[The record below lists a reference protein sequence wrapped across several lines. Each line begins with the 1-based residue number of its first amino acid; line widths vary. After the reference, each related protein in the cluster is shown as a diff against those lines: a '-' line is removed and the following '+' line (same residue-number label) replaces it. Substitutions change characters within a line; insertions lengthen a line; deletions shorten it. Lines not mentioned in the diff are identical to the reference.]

1 MLGIN
6 LKKTNNMSKSKKLSY
21 KKFRFYSTIFW
32 LIVITPIF
40 VVFGLFYF
48 ASVGGF
54 GDMPDLEVLENPKT
68 KLASEIISSDNKT
81 LGKYYFNDNR
91 TPVTFEELP
100 SHLVDAL
107 IATEDIRFYLHSGI
121 DFKRTFGAIIKFGK
135 DGGGSTITQQLAKQ
149 LFTGEGSKDM
159 IERIS
164 QKIKEYIIA
173 VRLERQYTKDE
184 IIAQYLN
191 IYDFNNNADGIRS
204 AARIYFGK
212 EPIELDLNE
221 SAILVGML
229 KNSSLYNP
237 RPHRNPVG
245 VKNRRNVVLNQMK
258 KYNYLRKQIVDSLK
272 IQPLNLKYTPESHRE
287 GLATYFREFLR
298 SYMKSWVNSNEN
310 RKPDG
315 SKYNLNTDGLKI
327 YTTINYKM
335 QKIAEEAIG
344 QHMPR
349 LQKEFFEQNEQVDDS
364 IAPFRD
370 LTIGAVD
377 TILRFSIK
385 RSERWRKMK
394 YDLRKDEEEIKKSFY
409 EPVKMSIF
417 SWNGEIDTV
426 MTPIDSMKYYKSFFR
441 PGMMSM
447 DPTNGKIKAWVGGM
461 NYRHFQYDMV
471 KKGKRQI
478 GSTFK
483 PFVYAAA
490 IDQLKL
496 SPCDT
501 FPDSQFCVEKNK
513 FGNIEKWC
521 PKNSGDK
528 YGKTRTL
535 KNALANSINTVTARL
550 IDRIGPRIVAN
561 LAKDLGIEEKI
572 FPVPSIA
579 LGTPDLSVYE
589 MVAAYSTFANKG
601 VYTKPTF
608 IEKIEDKNGTILFKS
623 NPKTKD
629 VLSEEAAYV
638 TVNLLEGVTNA
649 GSGTRLRTVGVD
661 EYNRAYQKVVTG
673 YPYGFKNPI
682 AGKTGTTQNQSDG
695 WFIGMVPN
703 LVTGVWVGAE
713 DRAIHFEDI
722 AYGQGATM
730 ALPIWANYMR
740 NVYLDSTLMISQ
752 EPFEKPEI
760 LNIELDCNKFV
771 IDQTGSGKTTDQ
783 EIQDIDF

>member
-1 MLGIN
+1 M
-6 LKKTNNMSKSKKLSY
+6 
-21 KKFRFYSTIFW
+21 W
-32 LIVITPIF
+32 LIFLTPIF
-40 VVFGLFYF
+40 LVSIIFYY
-48 ASVGGF
+48 ASIGGF
-54 GDMPDLEVLENPKT
+54 GEMPDLEVLENPKT
-68 KLASEIISSDNKT
+68 NLASEVLSSDGKT

-91 TPVTFEELP
+91 TPVTFAELP

-107 IATEDIRFYLHSGI
+107 ISTEDIRFYSHSGI
-121 DFKRTFGAIIKFGK
+121 DFKRTLGAALKFGK
-135 DGGGSTITQQLAKQ
+135 DGGGSTITQQLAKL
-149 LFTGEGSKDM
+149 LFTGEGSKD
-159 IERIS
+159 IVERLT
-164 QKIKEYIIA
+164 QKFKEYIIA
-173 VRLERQYTKDE
+173 VRLERNYTKDE
-184 IIAQYLN
+184 IITQYLN
-191 IYDFNNNADGIRS
+191 LYDFGNNGDGIRS

-212 EPIELDLNE
+212 EPIELDINE

-245 VKNRRNVVLNQMK
+245 VKNRRNVVLGQMA
-258 KYNYLRKQIVDSLK
+258 KYNYLDILLVDSLK
-272 IQPLNLKYTPESHRE
+272 LQPLNLNYTPESHRE
-287 GLATYFREFLR
+287 GLATYFREYLR
-298 SYMKSWVNSNEN
+298 SHMKSWINDDNN

-327 YTTINYKM
+327 YTTINYTM
-335 QKIAEEAIG
+335 QEMAEFAVG

-349 LQKEFFEQNEQVDDS
+349 LQKEFFEQNLTLDDS
-364 IAPFRD
+364 IAPFRE
-370 LTIGAVD
+370 LTSGAVD
-377 TILRFSIK
+377 TLLRISMR

-394 YDLRKDEEEIKKSFY
+394 YDLKKKNEDIENSFF
-409 EPVKMSIF
+409 EPVNMTVF
-417 SWNGEIDTV
+417 SWDGEIDTI
-426 MTPIDSMKYYKSFFR
+426 MTPLDSMKYYKSFFR

-447 DPTNGKIKAWVGGM
+447 DPTNGHIKAWVGGM

-501 FPDSQFCVEKNK
+501 FPDSQFCIEKYK
-513 FGNIEKWC
+513 FGNMEQWC

-528 YGKTRTL
+528 YGRTRTL
-535 KNALANSINTVTARL
+535 KNALANSVNTVTARL
-550 IDRIGPRIVAN
+550 MDRIGPETVVK
-561 LAKDLGIEEKI
+561 LAKDLGIEQRI
-572 FPVPSIA
+572 PVVPSIA

-601 VYTKPTF
+601 VYSQPVF
-608 IEKIEDKNGTILFKS
+608 IEKIEDKNGTILYK
-623 NPKTKD
+623 NQPITKD

-638 TVNLLEGVTNA
+638 TVNLLEGVTMA
-649 GSGTRLRTVGVD
+649 GSGTRLRTTGAD
-661 EYNRAYQKVVTG
+661 EYNRAYQNIVTG
-673 YPYGFKNPI
+673 YPYEFTNPI

-722 AYGQGATM
+722 AYGQGASM
-730 ALPIWANYMR
+730 ALPIWGVYMKS
-740 NVYLDSTLMISQ
+740 VYQDSTLMISN
-752 EPFEKPEI
+752 EGFERPKKLSI
-760 LNIELDCNKFV
+760 KLDCNKFV
-771 IDQTGSGKTTDQ
+771 ADSIGSGKTTEQ
-783 EIQDIDF
+783 EILDIDF

>member
-1 MLGIN
+1 
-6 LKKTNNMSKSKKLSY
+6 
-21 KKFRFYSTIFW
+21 
-32 LIVITPIF
+32 
-40 VVFGLFYF
+40 
-48 ASVGGF
+48 
-54 GDMPDLEVLENPKT
+54 MPDLEVLENPKT
-68 KLASEIISSDNKT
+68 NLASEVISSDGKT

-100 SHLVDAL
+100 NHLVEAL
-107 IATEDIRFYLHSGI
+107 IATEDIRFYSHSGI
-121 DFKRTFGAIIKFGK
+121 DFKRTFSAAIKLGR
-135 DGGGSTITQQLAKQ
+135 DGGGSTITQQLAKL
-149 LFTGEGSKDM
+149 LFTGEGSKDI
-159 IERIS
+159 IERLT
-164 QKIKEYIIA
+164 QKFKEYVIA
-173 VRLERQYTKDE
+173 VRLERHYTKEE
-184 IIAQYLN
+184 IITQYLN
-191 IYDFNNNADGIRS
+191 LYDFGNNGDGIRS

-212 EPIELDLNE
+212 EPINLDINE

-245 VKNRRNVVLNQMK
+245 VKNRRNVVLGQMK
-258 KYNYLRKQIVDSLK
+258 KYNYLDEVFVDSLK
-272 IQPLNLKYTPESHRE
+272 QKPLNLNYTPESHRE

-298 SYMKSWVNSNEN
+298 AQMKTWINDPNN

-327 YTTINYKM
+327 YTTINYTM
-335 QKIAEEAIG
+335 QEMAENAVTS
-344 QHMPR
+344 HMPR
-349 LQKEFFEQNEQVDDS
+349 LQKEFFEQNETLDDS

-370 LTIGAVD
+370 LTSGAVD
-377 TILRFSIK
+377 TLLRISMR

-394 YDLRKDEEEIKKSFY
+394 YDLNKNDEEIEESFY
-409 EPVKMSIF
+409 TPKEMTVF
-417 SWNGEIDTV
+417 SWSGDIDTI
-426 MTPIDSMKYYKSFFR
+426 MTPVDSMKYYKSFFR

-447 DPTNGKIKAWVGGM
+447 DPTNGYVKAWVGGM

-496 SPCDT
+496 SPCDK
-501 FPDSQFCVEKNK
+501 FPDSQFCIEKNK
-513 FGNIEKWC
+513 FGNVEQWC

-528 YGKTRTL
+528 YGRTRTL
-535 KNALANSINTVTARL
+535 KNALANSVNTVTARL
-550 IDRIGPRIVAN
+550 MDRIGPRTVAN
-561 LAKDLGIEEKI
+561 LAKDLGIERRI
-572 FPVPSIA
+572 LPVPSIA

-601 VYTKPTF
+601 VYTKPVF
-608 IEKIEDKNGTILFKS
+608 IERIEDKNGTVLYK
-623 NPKTKD
+623 NQPLTRD

-638 TVNLLEGVTNA
+638 TVNLLEGVTKS
-649 GSGTRLRTVGVD
+649 GSGTRLRTRGAD
-661 EYNRAYQKVVTG
+661 EFNRAYQNVVTG
-673 YPYGFKNPI
+673 YPYEFTNPI

-722 AYGQGATM
+722 AYGQGASM
-730 ALPIWANYMR
+730 ALPIWGVYMKS
-740 NVYLDSTLMISQ
+740 VYQDSTLQISNKS
-752 EPFEKPEI
+752 FEKPKR
-760 LNIELDCNKFV
+760 LTIELDCNIFATDS
-771 IDQTGSGKTTDQ
+771 IRSDKTTDQ
-783 EIQDIDF
+783 EILDIDF